1 MYIFKKQ
8 TWFTAGLL
16 LTLTAC
22 GGDGDTAATTT
33 TSVDVFDGAAIGCSV
48 SSGGITAT
56 EVGDGTYTFA
66 TVLEAGAI
74 VTVTGCTDAD
84 TQSLLPTL
92 SGVPQS
98 GAVVASPITTL
109 IVEAAIANDVA
120 VNSVDLGAGAASKF
134 TTLIVEAA
142 IANDVAVNG
151 VDLGAGAASKLVGPT
166 GPAGLGT
173 VVFNFAPTVNDDMN
187 SSYSLGTVWI
197 DTSAAKP
204 YILVDSS
211 AGAAVWTVLGGS
223 ATGSSATGSL
233 YAIGDTG
240 PAGGIVFHVTDGGLH
255 GLEAA
260 TVDQEQ
266 APWGCNG
273 TSILHANGTAVGTGE
288 QNTVNIIAGCDGTT
302 AASVAAAY
310 GPGWY
315 LPSKD
320 ELNLLYAQR
329 VAGVVGGF
337 SHLNYWSSSQDGF
350 EVAWTQY
357 FDDGFQGAYHKANNS
372 IVRAIRAF

>member
-56 EVGDGTYTFA
+56 
-66 TVLEAGAI
+66 
-74 VTVTGCTDAD
+74 GCTDAD

-120 VNSVDLGAGAASKF
+120 VNSVDLGAGAAR
-134 TTLIVEAA
+134 V
-142 IANDVAVNG
+142 
-151 VDLGAGAASKLVGPT
+151 LVGPT

-211 AGAAVWTVLGGS
+211 AGAAVWKAFGS
-223 ATGSSATGSL
+223 AIGTL
-233 YAIGDTG
+233 YAIGDAG

-260 TVDQEQ
+260 AVDQ
-266 APWGCNG
+266 APSEWGCYG
-273 TSILHANGTAVGTGE
+273 SFKGETGTAVGTGE
-288 QNTVNIIAGCDGTT
+288 QNTKDIINTCSGETT
-302 AASVAAAY
+302 AASVASAYTAASTAASVAWDY
-310 GPGWY
+310 GQRWF

-320 ELNLLYAQR
+320 ELNLLYLQQD
-329 VAGVVGGF
+329 VVGGF
-337 SHLNYWSSSQDGF
+337 AADFYWSSSRYSAFD
-350 EVAWTQY
+350 AWTQH
-357 FDDGFQGAYHKANNS
+357 FDYGVQNANGRKS
-372 IVRAIRAF
+372 ARYSVRAIRAF